1 MTTSFKFSAEARI
14 IDRQSIA
21 SAASTAVVPVG
32 TEIRAVDATLG
43 EATFKYLPGCA
54 STASTTFVGTMVT
67 YSIHASGQASTAATA
82 NTANQGRPVA
92 VCMAKVLSGQYGWFQ
107 IVGQASIKK
116 TAVKV
121 SPASKIFQSA
131 TKGRITGATASGKQI
146 LNAVATPTATV
157 ASATSTVIVE
167 INRPFLQGQVV

>member
-1 MTTSFKFSAEARI
+1 MPTWKYSAEARI
-14 IDRQSIA
+14 IDRQSIVSA
-21 SAASTAVVPVG
+21 SSTAVVPLG

-43 EATFKYLPGCA
+43 EATFKYLPGCT

-82 NTANQGRPVA
+82 NTANQGRPLA
-92 VCMAKVLSGQYGWFQ
+92 VVMAKVLSGQYGWFQ
-107 IVGQASIKK
+107 IVGQATIKK
-116 TAVKV
+116 NATKV
-121 SPASKIFQSA
+121 SPLSKVFQSS
-131 TKGRITGATASGKQI
+131 TKGRMTGTAASGKQI

-167 INRPFLQGQVV
+167 INRPFLQGQVI